1 MKTPF
6 ATRAGSAA
14 RRLLALAGT
23 VLLAGL
29 AATPAAAQGTG
40 RITGTVTAAETGA
53 PVADATVTVQGT
65 ALSARTGADGRYT
78 LAGVPTGTQTVRAG
92 QIGFTSASTTVMV
105 AAGQTATANLR
116 LGTQTL
122 MMDTLVAV
130 GYTTQR
136 RATVSDAVSEVTAAQ
151 IQDRQVATV
160 EEALRGRVAGVNIVS
175 TGEPGRE
182 SQVIVRGQNFLGGA
196 SPLYVVDGMYTR
208 QNPNL
213 NPRDIESIQVLKD
226 ASAAA
231 QYGAQSANGVIVI
244 TTRRGAQGAPRVTLN
259 SYYGY
264 QDVPQRIDFV
274 DAGRWAEI
282 NRQARLNNTD
292 PGDDLPASA
301 YTSVNDTDWQDAIF
315 RNGAV
320 QDHNLNV
327 SGATD
332 AASYLVG
339 LGYFDQQG
347 TIIDTDFER
356 FSFRVNSEVRG
367 SRWRVGEN
375 LALSRSTR
383 NNIVGFPLVD
393 AVRLQGNIPVY
404 DDANASGYGYGFGN
418 GAFSTFGTNPVGAF
432 ERENNE
438 DVSNRLL
445 GSLFGE
451 LTLTGFLRYRLNL
464 GVDYQD
470 LNWNQFVGLAQIRQN
485 DVPTYNQATDR
496 RDTNLG
502 LLMEHL
508 LTYEDV
514 YGDHSI
520 SAVAGISEQSN
531 TFERV
536 EAYRRG
542 FASEDLTEI
551 DAGTTEFNNRGFEIP
566 SALRGYL
573 FRANYSF
580 ADRYLLTGTFRRDG
594 SSRFGPG
601 NKWGNFASA
610 SAGWVV
616 SEEPFYA
623 GIPWLANNVNFLK
636 LRASYGSLGNQD
648 IGDFEYAAAIASN
661 ISYIFGNS
669 IASGS
674 TQLSLANPDIRW
686 QDQTQTNVGV
696 DFGVLDGALSLNADY
711 YVSESGG
718 LLVNAPIPWSLGA
731 AGAPRVNAGT
741 IRNRGFELGAEWRV
755 QRGDLN
761 LNLAGNLTTID
772 NEVVELGNGG
782 QPLYAG
788 FNSVSR
794 TTVGGSIGEFYVLK
808 TDGIFQTQAEVDAY
822 RSSNGTQI
830 QPGARPG
837 DIRYADLNDDGI
849 INDDDRYVAGSPIP
863 TLETG
868 LSLNATYRRFNLG
881 VAMRGAFGQEVFNVA
896 RYWTDRL
903 DENSNYRAGLDPWTP
918 ENTDTDDPRA
928 VFGPQGASNARANTD
943 RWIEDGSFLRIQN
956 VVLGYVLPASL
967 TSRLGIA
974 GEGSR
979 IYLNVQN
986 LHTFTSFSNWDPE
999 INTGDALSRGI
1010 DDGRIYPNPRTFT
1023 LGIDVTL

>member
-6 ATRAGSAA
+6 VTRARSAA
-14 RRLLALAGT
+14 RRLLALAGLT
-23 VLLAGL
+23 LLTGL
-29 AATPAAAQGTG
+29 AAAPLAAQGTG
-40 RITGTVTAAETGA
+40 RITGTVTTADGS
-53 PVADATVTVQGT
+53 PVADAAVTVQGT
-65 ALSARTGADGRYT
+65 ALSARTGPDGRYT
-78 LAGVPTGTQTVRAG
+78 LAGVPAGTHTVRAAQLG
-92 QIGFTSASTTVMV
+92 LATASISVTV
-105 AAGQTATANLR
+105 AAGQTATGNFS
-116 LGTQTL
+116 LGAQIL
-122 MMDTLVAV
+122 LLDSVVAV

-136 RATVSDAVSEVTAAQ
+136 RATVSDAVSEVSAEQ

-196 SPLYVVDGMYTR
+196 APLYVVDGMYTR

-244 TTRRGAQGAPRVTLN
+244 TTRRGQQGAPRVSLN
-259 SYYGY
+259 SYYGW
-264 QDVPQRIDFV
+264 QDVPRRIDFA
-274 DAGRWAEI
+274 DPARWAEI
-282 NRQARLNNTD
+282 NRAARLNNTTAA
-292 PGDDLPASA
+292 DDLPASA
-301 YTSVNDTDWQDAIF
+301 YASSVNTDWQDVVF
-315 RNGAV
+315 QNGAI
-320 QDHNLNV
+320 QDHNINV
-327 SGATD
+327 SGGGED
-332 AASYLVG
+332 ANYLVG
-339 LGYFDQQG
+339 VGYFDQDG
-347 TIIDTDFER
+347 TIVNTDFER
-356 FSFRVNSEVRG
+356 FSFRVNSEVRTG
-367 SRWRVGEN
+367 RWRLGES
-375 LALSRSTR
+375 LALSRSER

-404 DDANASGYGYGFGN
+404 DPSNASGYGYGSGN
-418 GAFSTFGTNPVGAF
+418 GPFATFGTNPIGAF
-432 ERENNE
+432 EREDNR
-438 DVSNRLL
+438 DISNRVL
-445 GSLFGE
+445 GSLFAEFSILGS
-451 LTLTGFLRYRLNL
+451 LRYRLNL

-470 LNWNQFVGLAQIRQN
+470 LNWNQFIGLAQIRQN

-496 RDTNLG
+496 RDNNLG

-508 LTYEDV
+508 LTFEQG
-514 YGDHSI
+514 YGEHSL
-520 SAVAGISEQSN
+520 SAVAGVSEQRN

-542 FASEDLTEI
+542 FSDEDLTEI
-551 DAGTTEFNNRGFEIP
+551 DAGTAEFNNRGFEIP
-566 SALRGYL
+566 STLRGYL
-573 FRANYSF
+573 VRANYSY

-610 SAGWVV
+610 SAGWVI
-616 SEEPFYA
+616 SSEPFYA
-623 GIPWLANNVNFLK
+623 DIPWVGTNVNALK

-661 ISYIFGNS
+661 VSYVFGNS
-669 IASGS
+669 IASGA
-674 TQLSLANPDIRW
+674 TQLVLANPDIRW
-686 QDQTQTNVGV
+686 QDQTQTNVGL
-696 DFGVLDGALSLNADY
+696 DFTVLNDALAVTADY

-731 AGAPRVNAGT
+731 SGAPRVNAGT

-755 QRGDLN
+755 QRGDLQMT
-761 LNLAGNLTTID
+761 LAGNLTTID
-772 NEVVELGNGG
+772 NEVIELGNGG

-794 TTVGGSIGEFYVLK
+794 TTEGGEIGEFYVLQ

-822 RSSNGTQI
+822 RNSNGVRI
-830 QPGARPG
+830 QPDARPG
-837 DIRYADLNDDGI
+837 DIRYADLNDDGL

-863 TLETG
+863 DLETG
-868 LSLNATYRRFNLG
+868 LSLNATWRRFNFGL
-881 VAMRGAFGQEVFNVA
+881 AARGAFGQEVFNVA
-896 RYWTDRL
+896 RFWTDRL
-903 DENSNYRAGLDPWTP
+903 DENSNYRADLDPWTP

-943 RWIEDGSFLRIQN
+943 RWIEDGSFFRIQN
-956 VVLGYVLPASL
+956 VVVGYVLPGSL
-967 TSRLGIA
+967 TSRFGIA

-979 IYLNVQN
+979 VYLNVQN

-1010 DDGRIYPNPRTFT
+1010 DDGRIYPNPRTIT
-1023 LGIDVTL
+1023 LGIDVSL